1 MEIQKSSRFYIQFYC
16 SQRKLSRAPIK
27 TVRKIKIKKHNFK
40 KYFTFNSTVH
50 LRNYRELPLKQYEK
64 KDHILQK
71 WTKMIQFYNSISQGF
86 LWATV
91 ELNVI

>member
-1 MEIQKSSRFYIQFYC
+1 MVR
-16 SQRKLSRAPIK
+16 PIK
-27 TVRKIKIKKHNFK
+27 TVRKWKSKNHQD
-40 KYFTFNSTVH
+40 FTFNSTVH